1 MRETIQQARK
11 NTSPAMEISHKL
23 ALIDKL
29 LRDGYEATIKYL
41 NEEDKSFLS
50 GIKNNNLSAELHK
63 WEQKLYA
70 LK

>member
-1 MRETIQQARK
+1 MRETIQKSPK

-29 LRDGYEATIKYL
+29 LRDGYDTTIKYL
-41 NEEDKSFLS
+41 NDEDKSFLS
-50 GIKNNNLSAELHK
+50 GIKNSNLQNEMLK
-63 WEQKLYA
+63 WEQRLYA